1 MCAPKAHGLKL
12 SGSAGHHNS
21 SFLIPNSSFLP
32 GVTLT
37 GMHQTTKD

>member
-1 MCAPKAHGLKL
+1 MCAPKAYGLKS

-21 SFLIPNSSFLP
+21 SFLIPHSPP